1 RRHLRRPRAHTRAAR
16 SSHLKGRAW
25 GSCASTCA
33 SGANARI
40 RLISARIHSLASRD
54 MDTRVRSTSETSQ
67 VVERTGF
74 DVVRLEIRAGERLLV
89 GPLDFSLE
97 RGEGLVVVGQM
108 ATGK

>member
-1 RRHLRRPRAHTRAAR
+1 
-16 SSHLKGRAW
+16 
-25 GSCASTCA
+25 
-33 SGANARI
+33 
-40 RLISARIHSLASRD
+40 

-74 DVVRLEIRAGERLLV
+74 DVVGLEIRAGERLLV

-108 ATGK
+108 GTGKSLLVESLVGFRRPGTRFTGRFGFRGAAG